1 MTTIT
6 TLQTGSKL
14 GQTSSGQL
22 RLETVTMVVNF
33 TETEMVNYFGG
44 QVVLTADED
53 GISLSSTLDDFKKL
67 AIEKAKS
74 LIASSKVAEPKPLPE
89 DNTETEETDELT
101 EQKDEN
107 SKVTDGGTE
116 EKAEE
121 TIE

>member
-6 TLQTGSKL
+6 TLQTGSTL

-53 GISLSSTLDDFKKL
+53 AISFTSTLKDFEKL

-74 LIASSKVAEPKPLPE
+74 LIASSKVYELEQLPTNKNIIANSEVEPI
-89 DNTETEETDELT
+89 TDE
-101 EQKDEN
+101 
-107 SKVTDGGTE
+107 VTNE
-116 EKAEE
+116 
-121 TIE
+121 

>member
-6 TLQTGSKL
+6 TLQTGSTL

-53 GISLSSTLDDFKKL
+53 AISFASTLKDFKKL

-74 LIASSKVAEPKPLPE
+74 LIASSKVYELEPLPVLN
-89 DNTETEETDELT
+89 NTETKETEEQTEPTDVE
-101 EQKDEN
+101 
-107 SKVTDGGTE
+107 TE
-116 EKAEE
+116 EKVEE
-121 TIE
+121 TTE

>member
-6 TLQTGSKL
+6 TLQTGSTL

-53 GISLSSTLDDFKKL
+53 AISFTSTLKDFKKL

-74 LIASSKVAEPKPLPE
+74 LIASAKVAEPEPLPVLN
-89 DNTETEETDELT
+89 NTETKETEETT
-101 EQKDEN
+101 E
-107 SKVTDGGTE
+107 
-116 EKAEE
+116 
-121 TIE
+121 

>member
-6 TLQTGSKL
+6 TVQTGSTL

-53 GISLSSTLDDFKKL
+53 GISFTSTLDDFKKL
-67 AIEKAKS
+67 AIEKAKNI
-74 LIASSKVAEPKPLPE
+74 IANSEVELPLAE
-89 DNTETEETDELT
+89 
-101 EQKDEN
+101 
-107 SKVTDGGTE
+107 VTNE
-116 EKAEE
+116 
-121 TIE
+121 

>member
-6 TLQTGSKL
+6 TVQTGSTL

-53 GISLSSTLDDFKKL
+53 GISFTSTLDDFKKL
-67 AIEKAKS
+67 AIDKAKNI
-74 LIASSKVAEPKPLPE
+74 IANSEVELPLPE
-89 DNTETEETDELT
+89 
-101 EQKDEN
+101 
-107 SKVTDGGTE
+107 VTNE
-116 EKAEE
+116 
-121 TIE
+121 

>member
-6 TLQTGSKL
+6 TLQTGSTL

-53 GISLSSTLDDFKKL
+53 GISLQSTVDDFRIK
-67 AIEKAKS
+67 AIAKAKS
-74 LIASSKVAEPKPLPE
+74 LI
-89 DNTETEETDELT
+89 DNAVDKL
-101 EQKDEN
+101 
-107 SKVTDGGTE
+107 S
-116 EKAEE
+116 EKATNE
-121 TIE
+121 

>member
-6 TLQTGSKL
+6 TLQTGSTL

-53 GISLSSTLDDFKKL
+53 GISFTSTLDDFKKL
-67 AIEKAKS
+67 AIEKAKNI
-74 LIASSKVAEPKPLPE
+74 IANSEVEPTL
-89 DNTETEETDELT
+89 DE
-101 EQKDEN
+101 
-107 SKVTDGGTE
+107 VTNE
-116 EKAEE
+116 
-121 TIE
+121 

>member
-6 TLQTGSKL
+6 TVQTGSTL

-33 TETEMVNYFGG
+33 TEMVNYFGG

-53 GISLSSTLDDFKKL
+53 AISFTSTTEEFASL

-74 LIASSKVAEPKPLPE
+74 LIASAKVAEPQPLQE
-89 DNTETEETDELT
+89 DNTETKE
-101 EQKDEN
+101 
-107 SKVTDGGTE
+107 TE
-116 EKAEE
+116 EPTKPKDKK
-121 TIE
+121 